1 MTSGKENLKENIA
14 NMKAILSDVV
24 NEYNDRVERLDNT
37 QEELTTIIG
46 QQEERNKKL
55 LLLKNEIDQLSNNI
69 NKNKSR
75 KEILIDAIENKSNY
89 HHGIKTV
96 LSLAKSNKNI
106 IGVLGDLITTDEGYE
121 LALSSALAGAIEFI
135 VTTDDLTARDA
146 IKFLR
151 DNKAGRATFLP
162 ISAMKPRNVREK
174 HLVVC

>member
-1 MTSGKENLKENIA
+1 
-14 NMKAILSDVV
+14 MKAILSDVV

-96 LSLAKSNKNI
+96 LSLAK
-106 IGVLGDLITTDEGYE
+106 V
-121 LALSSALAGAIEFI
+121 
-135 VTTDDLTARDA
+135 
-146 IKFLR
+146 IKIL
-151 DNKAGRATFLP
+151 
-162 ISAMKPRNVREK
+162 
-174 HLVVC
+174 LVF